1 MRKKSGFTLVEML
14 IVVIIIGI
22 LAAAIV
28 PRLTGVMARSRDT
41 KRIADLRTIW
51 TAIQM
56 YKDIHWEFPKRTI
69 KPAGPGELVPHAHI
83 WPAGDLKEALSRYV
97 SDRPTESSKNMSV
110 KVLYQR
116 CAVNN
121 RRNMKRCDG
130 AGANLS
136 AFFREGEYFYQVI
149 RKYATQEFF
158 RAVLIAQVETPD
170 LANFV
175 GDAGVTT
182 KNTIRG
188 GCSVI
193 WGGNPTKECDEQVLS
208 TLCTEI
214 EKWTTL
220 KIATPEDTKCVYTSE
235 DQLFYLYKIQ

>member
-22 LAAAIV
+22 LVAAIV

-51 TAIQM
+51 IAIQM
-56 YKDIHWEFPKRTI
+56 YKDMHWEFPKREWVV
-69 KPAGPGELVPHAHI
+69 GWVYGVPWEYV
-83 WPAGDLKEALSRYV
+83 WPASWLKATLSRFI
-97 SDRPTESSKNMSV
+97 SDWPTESNKNMSV
-110 KVLYQR
+110 KVLHES
-116 CAVNN
+116 CAKNN
-121 RRNMKRCDG
+121 RRNFRDC
-130 AGANLS
+130 S
-136 AFFREGEYFYQVI
+136 AFWRPVADVFENWEYYYQAI
-149 RKYATQEFF
+149 RSYKTKTLFKW
-158 RAVLIAQVETPD
+158 VVIAQMETPD

-175 GDAGVTT
+175 ADAGITT
-182 KNTIRG
+182 ENTIWVW
-188 GCSVI
+188 CS
-193 WGGNPTKECDEQVLS
+193 WPDSASWCDNKVVN

-235 DQLFYLYKIQ
+235 DQLFYVYKIQ

>member
-22 LAAAIV
+22 LAAAIL
-28 PRLTGVMARSRDT
+28 PRLTGAMARSRDT

-51 TAIQM
+51 TAIQA
-56 YKDIHWEFPKRTI
+56 YRDARGEFPQRT
-69 KPAGPGELVPHAHI
+69 KPSSVTSRAPYQYV
-83 WPAGDLKEALSRYV
+83 WPASDLKDPLSRYI
-97 SDRPTESSKNMSV
+97 SDFPTESNKKMSV
-110 KVLYQR
+110 KVLYEL
-116 CAVNN
+116 CAKNN
-121 RRNMKRCDG
+121 RRYMKNCDG
-130 AGANLS
+130 WGTNLS
-136 AFFREGEYFYQVI
+136 EFFKEGEYFYQMI
-149 RKYATQEFF
+149 RNYKTKEFF
-158 RAVLIAQVETPD
+158 RAVLIAQMETPD

-175 GDAGVTT
+175 GDAGITV
-182 KNTIRG
+182 KNSIRG
-188 GCSVI
+188 GCSAI
-193 WGGNPTKECDEQVLS
+193 WGGNPAKECDAQVLN